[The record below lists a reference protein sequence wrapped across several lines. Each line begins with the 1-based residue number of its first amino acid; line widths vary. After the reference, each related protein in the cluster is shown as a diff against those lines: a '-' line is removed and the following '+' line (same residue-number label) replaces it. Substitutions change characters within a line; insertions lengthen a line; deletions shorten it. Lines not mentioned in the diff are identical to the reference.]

1 MTAESTLS
9 FWSCPPGR
17 GEIRAETLAAPGPDD
32 VLVRTLYSGI
42 SRGTETLVF
51 RGEVP
56 ASEYPRMRAP
66 YQAGDFPGPVKY
78 GYANVGEIEAGPPG
92 LRGRSVFC
100 LYPHQVRYVVPAAAV
115 VPLPDGVTAER
126 AVLAANAETAV
137 NALWDGAPRVGDR
150 IAVVGGGT
158 LGCLVAWLAARI
170 PGCSV
175 QLVDPNPARERAA
188 RALGAAYA
196 TPETARE
203 DNDLVF
209 HASGV
214 PAGATTALRLAGFEA
229 TVLEL
234 SWFGASPVTLPL
246 GEGFHARR
254 LTLRASQ
261 VGHVATAQRARWTH
275 RRRLET
281 ALALLADPAVD
292 VLITGEDP
300 FEQLPEVMAQL
311 ADAPGDTLCH
321 RIRYA

>member
-1 MTAESTLS
+1 
-9 FWSCPPGR
+9 
-17 GEIRAETLAAPGPDD
+17 
-32 VLVRTLYSGI
+32 
-42 SRGTETLVF
+42 VF

-56 ASEYPRMRAP
+56 ASEYSRMRAP

-92 LRGRSVFC
+92 WRGRRVFC
-100 LYPHQVRYVVPAAAV
+100 LYPHQARYVVPAAAV

-126 AVLAANAETAV
+126 AVLAANTETAV
-137 NALWDGAPRVGDR
+137 NALWDGAPRIGDR

-175 QLVDPNPARERAA
+175 QLVDPNPARARVA
-188 RALGAAYA
+188 RALGADYSR
-196 TPETARE
+196 PETARE

-209 HASGV
+209 HASGAA
-214 PAGATTALRLAGFEA
+214 AGASTALRLAGFEA

-281 ALALLADPAVD
+281 ALALLADPVVD

-300 FEQLPEVMAQL
+300 FANLPGVMARL
-311 ADAPGDTLCH
+311 AHAPGDTLCH